1 VKEEHMSNIEP
12 GAPVPA
18 RRPRVLLI
26 DDDEDFRAATGAV
39 LADAGYEVLAAPDAR
54 TGLARAR
61 DEAPDLVLLDVMM
74 EDAWAGY
81 GVNQALKFGPE
92 GERRGPPIV
101 MVSSVPLD
109 PASGFGLAG
118 EAPLVTPD
126 AYLTKPVDVPKLLE
140 TVRRFVG
147 GGGA

>member
-1 VKEEHMSNIEP
+1 MTAPTSPVP
-12 GAPVPA
+12 GAVVPP
-18 RRPRVLLI
+18 RRPRVLVI

-54 TGLARAR
+54 SGLERARA
-61 DEAPDLVLLDVMM
+61 DAPDLVLLDIMM

-81 GVNQALKFGPE
+81 GVNQALKFGPD
-92 GERRGPPIV
+92 GQRRGPPIV

-109 PASGFGLAG
+109 PATGFGLAG
-118 EAPLVTPD
+118 EVGLITPD
-126 AYLTKPVDVPKLLE
+126 AYLTKPVDVPQLLE
-140 TVRRFVG
+140 TVRRFAG